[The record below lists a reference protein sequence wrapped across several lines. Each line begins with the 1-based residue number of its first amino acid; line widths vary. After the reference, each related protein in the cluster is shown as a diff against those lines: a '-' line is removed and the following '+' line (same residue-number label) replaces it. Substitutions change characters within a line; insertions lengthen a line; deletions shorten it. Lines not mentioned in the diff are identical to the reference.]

1 MIDADWI
8 TDRAAV
14 PAARSPSSTRRGSVA
29 ATHGGYTAAAA
40 VDSAASTGANS
51 TGSPATAT
59 AASSAIAA
67 IRTTSEAI
75 ISQRRSYRSAR
86 TPPNGPNSTIGN
98 TRAAVVTA
106 VQVTE

>member
-1 MIDADWI
+1 
-8 TDRAAV
+8 
-14 PAARSPSSTRRGSVA
+14 
-29 ATHGGYTAAAA
+29 

-51 TGSPATAT
+51 TGSPAT
-59 AASSAIAA
+59 ASSAIAA

-75 ISQRRSYRSAR
+75 ISQRRSHRSAR